1 MKGFEGELMRIEIC
15 LLDSDYE
22 ELDGNISMIL
32 YGRTPDHKRVV
43 VVDPS

>member
-1 MKGFEGELMRIEIC
+1 MRIEIC
-15 LLDSDYE
+15 LLDLDYE